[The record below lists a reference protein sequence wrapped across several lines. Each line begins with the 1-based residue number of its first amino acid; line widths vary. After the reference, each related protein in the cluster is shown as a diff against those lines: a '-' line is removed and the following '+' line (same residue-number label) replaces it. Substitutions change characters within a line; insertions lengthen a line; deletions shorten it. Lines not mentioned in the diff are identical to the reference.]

1 MFLEQGVITLW
12 LETPKMRGCAMDKM
26 IRCRDIGPE
35 CVVEACGSTEEEVL
49 RKIGEHAR
57 SAVYEGFCD
66 RAGSEETV
74 SEECAECYDQ
84 CDECLDECCC

>member
-1 MFLEQGVITLW
+1 
-12 LETPKMRGCAMDKM
+12 MRRCAMDKM

-35 CVVEACGSTEEEVL
+35 CAVEACGSTEEEVL
-49 RKIGEHAR
+49 RKIGEHARSAHGLEEASFAEKAR

-84 CDECLDECCC
+84 CDECVDECCC